1 LSPKPPAKA
10 PRAWTSRSSAAE
22 KDVWRGFQ
30 GRISEAVDP
39 GEFETNYREMLRL
52 LTSAA
57 RHVICIGETPF
68 GWEPSI
74 DVHAAN
80 TELQDYNTLA
90 AKAAADAGAQFV
102 DPFRAFTS
110 TARQL
115 TAGTPATR
123 PETALWSDGIHL
135 SELGD
140 TLLFQ
145 IVERHLSDTGLIQAL
160 TRYDVRERTEAL
172 ATYRHLFAAVRA

>member
-1 LSPKPPAKA
+1 MHRLENPSARITTSGLSPAC
-10 PRAWTSRSSAAE
+10 T
-22 KDVWRGFQ
+22 
-30 GRISEAVDP
+30 
-39 GEFETNYREMLRL
+39 
-52 LTSAA
+52 
-57 RHVICIGETPF
+57 CC
-68 GWEPSI
+68 
-74 DVHAAN
+74 
-80 TELQDYNTLA
+80 
-90 AKAAADAGAQFV
+90 
-102 DPFRAFTS
+102 

>member
-1 LSPKPPAKA
+1 
-10 PRAWTSRSSAAE
+10 
-22 KDVWRGFQ
+22 
-30 GRISEAVDP
+30 
-39 GEFETNYREMLRL
+39 MLRL

-57 RHVICIGETPF
+57 RRVICIGETPF

-74 DVHAAN
+74 DVHEAN

-145 IVERHLSDTGLIQAL
+145 IVARSEEHTSELQSLRH
-160 TRYDVRERTEAL
+160 
-172 ATYRHLFAAVRA
+172 